1 MILGSP
7 KSKIITHTPSLR
19 LVHLTSFKGNFFFIF
34 KTFLS
39 TNSSTIIQKDTF
51 PPFEPGLRRQGLPG
65 SGSDL
70 CEEKKL
76 GTETDI
82 REKKP
87 DPNPILKKE
96 KNGSGSYQIFT
107 LKKITFYLFFSH
119 KN

>member
-1 MILGSP
+1 M
-7 KSKIITHTPSLR
+7 
-19 LVHLTSFKGNFFFIF
+19 
-34 KTFLS
+34 
-39 TNSSTIIQKDTF
+39 STIIQKDTF

-87 DPNPILKKE
+87 DPNPILKK
-96 KNGSGSYQIFT
+96 KNESGSYLIFT
-107 LKKITFYLFFSH
+107 LKKILFYFLYIT
-119 KN
+119 